1 MILRNLLGESYKL
14 KNKVTL
20 KEFINDVIE
29 KDEEREIKFYEVHL
43 EKEIQMKNMILYYQN
58 GKLKSHHTT
67 FRKFNYLDHLND
79 FIKISYES
87 GYIKGGNIYSFSK
100 DYEVDKKPKIK
111 DKSIDEIIEEMIEER
126 RKNDLISDARFRL
139 KKLSNEEMREVISI
153 LIEKVDDNRSDLS
166 SLKSE
171 LNRQETINYC
181 LSESIKW
188 LEYKMKLSITNNNSK
203 IKKKSIGIKYMNKYK
218 K

>member
-87 GYIKGGNIYSFSK
+87 GYIKAENIYSFSK

-139 KKLSNEEMREVISI
+139 KELSNEEMREVISI
-153 LIEKVDDNRSDLS
+153 LISRLDDNRSELS

-188 LEYKMKLSITNNNSK
+188 LEYKMKLSINNNNSK